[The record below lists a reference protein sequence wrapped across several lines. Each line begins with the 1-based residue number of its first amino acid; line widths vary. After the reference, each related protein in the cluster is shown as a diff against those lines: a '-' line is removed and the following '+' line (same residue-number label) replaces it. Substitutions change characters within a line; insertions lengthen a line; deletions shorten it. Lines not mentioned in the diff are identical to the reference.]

1 MPKQILIDTDP
12 GIDDILAILLA
23 LASPE
28 LELKGI
34 SVVVGNCTVD
44 QGVENALGL
53 LELLNRR
60 IPVARGADRP
70 LIQPTLTAPETH
82 GASGVGYARLPL
94 STHSPIRQRAAEF
107 IIEQVL
113 SAPGQIC
120 LVCIGPLT
128 NLALA
133 LRLEPAILSAIPEVI
148 VMGGAIRH
156 PGNTTPQ
163 AEFNVYCDP
172 HAAHIV
178 FHSGLPVTLVPLDVT
193 YQVILTRQDVERL
206 LKIPSPISRVIADA
220 TRFYMEFHDEYQDIQ
235 GCVIND
241 PLALA
246 LAFAPELVDLHSL
259 YVDVDISGGVSLG
272 NTFADFYHLTK
283 RAPNLR
289 VALGVRAQ
297 DFMALFLE
305 RMELLCHLYPDREEV
320 DQSS

>member
-1 MPKQILIDTDP
+1 MPKPILIDTDP

-44 QGVENALGL
+44 QGVANALGL
-53 LELLNRR
+53 LELLNRE

-70 LIQPTLTAPETH
+70 LIQPLLTAPETH
-82 GASGVGYARLPL
+82 GTTGVGYARLPL
-94 STHSPIRQRAAEF
+94 SSRSPIRQRAAEF

-113 SAPGQIC
+113 SAPGQIS

-128 NLALA
+128 NLAMA
-133 LRLEPAILSAIPEVI
+133 LRLEPAIIPAIPEVI

-178 FHSGLPVTLVPLDVT
+178 FHSGLPITLAPLDVT

-206 LKIPSPISRVIADA
+206 LKIPSPISRVIANA

-259 YVDVDISGGVSLG
+259 YVDVDISGGVSMG
-272 NTFADFYHLTK
+272 NTFADFYRLTK
-283 RAPNLR
+283 HAPNLR
-289 VALGVRAQ
+289 VALGVRAR

-305 RMELLCHLYPDREEV
+305 RMERLCQLYPDREEV
-320 DQSS
+320 NRST